1 VRSKREFKSFRL
13 NVLALFCEYLELL
26 FGV

>member
-13 NVLALFCEYLELL
+13 NVLVLFCEYLELL